1 MAIPTYVINLDRHA
15 DRFAHMRRE
24 LANVAF
30 ERFPAVDGA
39 TIAEGNKSL
48 TRFELACLAS
58 HQKIWRKLLGSAE
71 PYACV
76 LEDDLH
82 LSPSFGAL
90 LADSGW
96 VPPDAHSIKLDTY
109 FQTVLLGERHPARG
123 ALGTA
128 RLYSRHQSSAAYV
141 VTRAGAKRYLE
152 LSAEPSLPADY
163 ALFPRNPRAL
173 GLVIYQL
180 TPAVALQDHLR
191 ADEAEGPTF
200 ATAMGGPKQRPR
212 LSAAAR
218 IKREGARLLSQ
229 IADLGE
235 ATYLKGVLGA
245 KATIVG
251 TE

>member
-24 LANVAF
+24 LAGVAF

-39 TIAEGNKSL
+39 TIPGGNTSL

-58 HQKIWRKLLGSAE
+58 HQQIWRNLLDSGDAC
-71 PYACV
+71 ACV

-82 LSPSFGAL
+82 LSPGFGAL
-90 LADSGW
+90 LADAGW
-96 VPPDAHSIKLDTY
+96 IPPDAHSVKLDTY

-123 ALGTA
+123 ALETA
-128 RLYSRHQSSAAYV
+128 RLYSRHQSSAAYI
-141 VTRAGAKRYLE
+141 VTRAGANRYLE
-152 LSAEPSLPADY
+152 LSAEPILPADY

-173 GLVIYQL
+173 GLVIYQM

-191 ADEAEGPTF
+191 AEGPTF
-200 ATAMGGPKQRPR
+200 ATAMGGAQQKPR
-212 LSAAAR
+212 RGVAAR
-218 IKREGARLLSQ
+218 IRREGARLFSQ
-229 IADLGE
+229 IADLSE
-235 ATYLKGVLGA
+235 ATYLKGALGA